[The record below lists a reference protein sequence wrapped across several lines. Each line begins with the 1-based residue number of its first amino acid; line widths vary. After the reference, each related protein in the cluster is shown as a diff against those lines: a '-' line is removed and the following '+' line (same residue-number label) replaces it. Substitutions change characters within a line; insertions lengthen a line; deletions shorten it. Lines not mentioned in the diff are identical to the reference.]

1 MVLYRVEVFKASPE
15 TVSFVFLGG
24 SWVVINGLISRPI
37 SVISIVNLLIA
48 LLITTHEPP
57 SMPGPKS

>member
-1 MVLYRVEVFKASPE
+1 M
-15 TVSFVFLGG
+15 
-24 SWVVINGLISRPI
+24 VINGLISRPI

-57 SMPGPKS
+57 GMPGPKS